1 MRNNACR
8 ILLSLGLSASTL
20 TVFADN
26 AVGIESVSGTADG
39 ISIYMPAVRVLCFSL
54 AAVIA
59 IVGCYYAY
67 YQVQQGQETKKTLL
81 VTFGSA
87 LCFCVMAM
95 ALPSFFGYDDTG
107 SFSPMI
113 AENSSGVAGYESTGS
128 SLSSDVQGVPS
139 GTIDTSIPDMDNPA
153 WQEASV
159 STGAQIPASTEA
171 LVYKWMSYGNG
182 GDADLYMNEIISAVS
197 TVGFDQAYS
206 KYWDEY
212 TFALAEYTNGFT
224 DTYDFIPESKLKALQ
239 ILETAYKYPE
249 MLQGMLRS

>member
-1 MRNNACR
+1 MKNNACR
-8 ILLSLGLSASTL
+8 ILMSLGLSASTL

-128 SLSSDVQGVPS
+128 SLSSDGQGVPS
-139 GTIDTSIPDMDNPA
+139 GTIDTSIPDLDNPA
-153 WQEASV
+153 WTEIPSNSPFIYEV
-159 STGAQIPASTEA
+159 SQAQSLAMDWIA
-171 LVYKWMSYGNG
+171 LHPYS
-182 GDADLYMNEIISAVS
+182 DADLYMDWAANIVKKY
-197 TVGFDQAYS
+197 GFDAAFTYQQG
-206 KYWDEY
+206 EY
-212 TFALAEYTNGFT
+212 EFACYE
-224 DTYDFIPESKLKALQ
+224 PENSSHGLIEWEGLKKALD
-239 ILETAYKYPE
+239 ILETAYKYPD
-249 MLQGMLRS
+249 MLM